1 MTQTKRQKKAQI
13 TSMLRFAA
21 EFKVKLDC
29 GHSFECSARVVDDE
43 QLFIGKRVACK
54 ECNEVA
60 DA

>member
-1 MTQTKRQKKAQI
+1 
-13 TSMLRFAA
+13 MLRFAA